1 LHFRALKMQALA
13 QGIADAG
20 ITARWESER
29 RPAALRWPAMHDGQ
43 IAKIAAACDFLEQEL
58 DTRYTAVLVTTAD
71 AAAGEGRNPEVAPA
85 ERRPDIGAIA
95 LVTALSWVDFR
106 RVYDFLA
113 GRPRLA
119 RWYATLCARPSMQ
132 ATTLEGQT
140 HD

>member
-1 LHFRALKMQALA
+1 LKMQALA

-29 RPAALRWPAMHDGQ
+29 RPTELRWPAMHDGQ
-43 IAKIAAACDFLEQEL
+43 VAKIAAACDFLEQEL
-58 DTRYTAVLVTTAD
+58 DTRYTGTSATTA
-71 AAAGEGRNPEVAPA
+71 AAARDAPA
-85 ERRPDIGAIA
+85 EGRPDIGDIA
-95 LVTALSWVDFR
+95 LVTTLSWVEFR
-106 RVYDFLA
+106 RVYDFLT

-119 RWYATLCARPSMQ
+119 RWYAALCARPSMQ